1 MYFKFGENFIL
12 IKFNYGLMTAK
23 DSYGYTTVSI
33 PVTLYKRVKK
43 MIEGTGFSSVSSFV
57 TYVLR
62 EIVAMYEEE
71 KAAEPFSDE
80 EKEQIIE
87 KLKKLGYL

>member
-1 MYFKFGENFIL
+1 
-12 IKFNYGLMTAK
+12 
-23 DSYGYTTVSI
+23 
-33 PVTLYKRVKK
+33 VKK

-71 KAAEPFSDE
+71 KAAEPFSE
-80 EKEQIIE
+80 EERRQIIE